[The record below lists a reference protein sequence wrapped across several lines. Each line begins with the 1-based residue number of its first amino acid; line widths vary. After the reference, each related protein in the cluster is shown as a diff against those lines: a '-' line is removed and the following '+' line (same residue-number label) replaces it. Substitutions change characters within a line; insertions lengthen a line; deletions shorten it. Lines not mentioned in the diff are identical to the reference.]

1 MKILHTADWHLGKLL
16 EGRSRLE
23 EQKIVMEQLTAMAD
37 DRQADMVCIA
47 GDIFDNGHPSAGAEA
62 LLYQT
67 LKKLSR
73 GGERLVVLIS
83 GNHDQPSRLE
93 AVIPLVR
100 EHGILI
106 YGTPR
111 SKIESGQYGKF
122 QIESLDEGV
131 FSFEKGGER
140 AVVACVP
147 YASERTLN
155 EVLYRDQEEDQERA
169 LTYARKM
176 QELFAQ
182 KARWFSKEAIN
193 ILMAHVF
200 TLGCIKDGSEQSLS
214 LGNSYLLP
222 METFPEEADYVA
234 LGHVHRPQKAVG
246 SQGRIRYSGSPLP
259 YRLQET
265 AVAKEC
271 LLVTLAPGRK
281 PEIEDLYFN
290 NPKPIEKWVCRD
302 YQEALEKCRENQNR
316 PCYVYLHIHTD
327 SFIREEQIKE
337 LKKYKE
343 DILEVVPLFPSRDR
357 EEEKGSFLEKS
368 FQELFT
374 EYYTEKKGVEPEA
387 ELLETLAEIIEKE
400 REDETDLDKDKRAEQ
415 LSGSPGN

>member
-23 EQKIVMEQLTAMAD
+23 EQKIVMEQLVAMAD
-37 DRQADMVCIA
+37 ERQADMVCVA

-67 LKKLSR
+67 LKDLSN
-73 GGERLVVLIS
+73 GGERLVVLIA

-131 FSFEKGGER
+131 FSFEKGGEQ

-169 LTYARKM
+169 VTYAQKM
-176 QELFAQ
+176 QELFAKICAASTEKSRLSYRRQ
-182 KARWFSKEAIN
+182 GSCLHI
-193 ILMAHVF
+193 V
-200 TLGCIKDGSEQSLS
+200 LG
-214 LGNSYLLP
+214 
-222 METFPEEADYVA
+222 
-234 LGHVHRPQKAVG
+234 
-246 SQGRIRYSGSPLP
+246 PLP
-259 YRLQET
+259 QFWHRM
-265 AVAKEC
+265 
-271 LLVTLAPGRK
+271 GR
-281 PEIEDLYFN
+281 ESAGGLDR
-290 NPKPIEKWVCRD
+290 PKP
-302 YQEALEKCRENQNR
+302 
-316 PCYVYLHIHTD
+316 
-327 SFIREEQIKE
+327 
-337 LKKYKE
+337 
-343 DILEVVPLFPSRDR
+343 
-357 EEEKGSFLEKS
+357 
-368 FQELFT
+368 
-374 EYYTEKKGVEPEA
+374 
-387 ELLETLAEIIEKE
+387 
-400 REDETDLDKDKRAEQ
+400 
-415 LSGSPGN
+415 

>member
-23 EQKIVMEQLTAMAD
+23 EQKIVMEQLVAMAEEG
-37 DRQADMVCIA
+37 QADMVCVA
-47 GDIFDNGHPSAGAEA
+47 GDIFDNGHPSAGTEA

-67 LKKLSR
+67 LKDLSNE
-73 GGERLVVLIS
+73 GERLVVLIA

-131 FSFEKGGER
+131 FSFEKGGEQ

-169 LTYARKM
+169 VTYAQKM
-176 QELFAQ
+176 QELFA
-182 KARWFSKEAIN
+182 KRARWFSKDTIN

-265 AVAKEC
+265 TVAKEC
-271 LLVTLAPGRK
+271 LLVTLHPGQK
-281 PEIEDLYFN
+281 PETEDLYFD
-290 NPKPIEKWVCRD
+290 NPKPIEKWVCGD
-302 YQEALEKCRENQNR
+302 YQAALEKCMENQDR

-357 EEEKGSFLEKS
+357 EEEKGNFLEKS

-374 EYYTEKKGVEPEA
+374 EYYAERKGVEPEA
-387 ELLETLAEIIEKE
+387 ELLETLTEIIEKE
-400 REDETDLDKDKRAEQ
+400 REYETDLDKD
-415 LSGSPGN
+415 

>member
-23 EQKIVMEQLTAMAD
+23 EQKIVMKQLVSIAEK
-37 DRQADMVCIA
+37 RQADLVCVA

-67 LKKLSR
+67 LKDLSN
-73 GGERLVVLIS
+73 GGERLVVLIA
-83 GNHDQPSRLE
+83 GNHDQASRLE

-131 FSFEKGGER
+131 FSFEKGGEQT
-140 AVVACVP
+140 VVACVP

-155 EVLYRDQEEDQERA
+155 EVLYREQEEDQDRA
-169 LTYARKM
+169 VTYAQKM
-176 QELFAQ
+176 KELFAK
-182 KARWFSKEAIN
+182 KARWFSKDTIN

-222 METFPEEADYVA
+222 LETFPEEADYVA
-234 LGHVHRPQKAVG
+234 LGHIHRPQKAVG
-246 SQGRIRYSGSPLP
+246 SHGRIRYSGSPLP

-265 AVAKEC
+265 TVAKEC
-271 LLVTLAPGRK
+271 LLVTLHPGQK
-281 PEIEDLYFN
+281 PEAEDLYLD
-290 NPKPIEKWVCRD
+290 NPRPIEKWVC
-302 YQEALEKCRENQNR
+302 
-316 PCYVYLHIHTD
+316 LHIHTD

-343 DILEVVPLFPSRDR
+343 DILEVVPLFPSQDR
-357 EEEKGSFLEKS
+357 EEEKESFLEKS

-374 EYYTEKKGVEPEA
+374 EYYTERKGLEPEA
-387 ELLETLAEIIEKE
+387 ELLETLADILEKE
-400 REDETDLDKDKRAEQ
+400 REYETDLDKD
-415 LSGSPGN
+415 

>member
-23 EQKIVMEQLTAMAD
+23 EQKIVMEQLVAMAD
-37 DRQADMVCIA
+37 ERQADMVCVA

-67 LKKLSR
+67 LKDLSN
-73 GGERLVVLIS
+73 GGERLVVLIA

-131 FSFEKGGER
+131 FSFEKGGEQ

-169 LTYARKM
+169 VTYAQKM
-176 QELFAQ
+176 QELFA
-182 KARWFSKEAIN
+182 KRARWFSKDTIN

-265 AVAKEC
+265 TVAKEC
-271 LLVTLAPGRK
+271 LLVTLHPGQK
-281 PEIEDLYFN
+281 P
-290 NPKPIEKWVCRD
+290 CM
-302 YQEALEKCRENQNR
+302 ENQDR

-357 EEEKGSFLEKS
+357 EEEKGNFLEKS

-374 EYYTEKKGVEPEA
+374 EYYAERKGVEPEE
-387 ELLETLAEIIEKE
+387 ELLETLTEIIEKE
-400 REDETDLDKDKRAEQ
+400 REYETDLDKD
-415 LSGSPGN
+415 

>member
-23 EQKIVMEQLTAMAD
+23 EQKIVMEQLVAMAD
-37 DRQADMVCIA
+37 ERQADMVCVA

-67 LKKLSR
+67 LKDLSN
-73 GGERLVVLIS
+73 GGERLVVLIA

-131 FSFEKGGER
+131 FSFEKGGEQ

-169 LTYARKM
+169 VTYAQKM
-176 QELFAQ
+176 QELFA
-182 KARWFSKEAIN
+182 KRARWFSKDTIN
-193 ILMAHVF
+193 I
-200 TLGCIKDGSEQSLS
+200 
-214 LGNSYLLP
+214 LP

-265 AVAKEC
+265 TVAKEC
-271 LLVTLAPGRK
+271 LLVTLHPGQK
-281 PEIEDLYFN
+281 PETEDLYFD
-290 NPKPIEKWVCRD
+290 NPKPIEKWVCGD
-302 YQEALEKCRENQNR
+302 YQAALEKCMENQDR

-357 EEEKGSFLEKS
+357 EEEKGNFLEKS

-374 EYYTEKKGVEPEA
+374 EYYAERKGVEPEE
-387 ELLETLAEIIEKE
+387 ELLETLTEIIEKE
-400 REDETDLDKDKRAEQ
+400 REYETDLDKD
-415 LSGSPGN
+415 

>member
-23 EQKIVMEQLTAMAD
+23 EQKIVMEQLVAMAD
-37 DRQADMVCIA
+37 EGQADMVCVA

-67 LKKLSR
+67 LKDLSN
-73 GGERLVVLIS
+73 GGERLVVLIA

-131 FSFEKGGER
+131 FSFEKGGEQ

-169 LTYARKM
+169 VTYAQKM
-176 QELFAQ
+176 QELFA
-182 KARWFSKEAIN
+182 
-193 ILMAHVF
+193 
-200 TLGCIKDGSEQSLS
+200 
-214 LGNSYLLP
+214 
-222 METFPEEADYVA
+222 
-234 LGHVHRPQKAVG
+234 
-246 SQGRIRYSGSPLP
+246 
-259 YRLQET
+259 
-265 AVAKEC
+265 
-271 LLVTLAPGRK
+271 
-281 PEIEDLYFN
+281 
-290 NPKPIEKWVCRD
+290 
-302 YQEALEKCRENQNR
+302 
-316 PCYVYLHIHTD
+316 
-327 SFIREEQIKE
+327 
-337 LKKYKE
+337 
-343 DILEVVPLFPSRDR
+343 
-357 EEEKGSFLEKS
+357 
-368 FQELFT
+368 
-374 EYYTEKKGVEPEA
+374 
-387 ELLETLAEIIEKE
+387 
-400 REDETDLDKDKRAEQ
+400 KRARGFQ
-415 LSGSPGN
+415 KTL

>member
-1 MKILHTADWHLGKLL
+1 MIGSRGRDYENFTYSGLAFGKASGRKKPSGRTENRYETGKLL

-23 EQKIVMEQLTAMAD
+23 EQKIVMKQLVSIAEK
-37 DRQADMVCIA
+37 RQADLVCVA

-67 LKKLSR
+67 LKDLSN
-73 GGERLVVLIS
+73 GGERLVVLIA
-83 GNHDQPSRLE
+83 GNHDQASRLE

-131 FSFEKGGER
+131 FSFEKGGEQT
-140 AVVACVP
+140 VVACVP

-155 EVLYRDQEEDQERA
+155 EVLYREQEEDQDRA
-169 LTYARKM
+169 VTYAQKM
-176 QELFAQ
+176 KELFAK
-182 KARWFSKEAIN
+182 KARWFSKDTIN

-222 METFPEEADYVA
+222 LETFPEEADYVA
-234 LGHVHRPQKAVG
+234 LGHIHRPQKAVG
-246 SQGRIRYSGSPLP
+246 SHGRIRYSGSPLP

-265 AVAKEC
+265 TVAKEC
-271 LLVTLAPGRK
+271 LLVTLHPGQK
-281 PEIEDLYFN
+281 PEAEDLYLD
-290 NPKPIEKWVCRD
+290 NPRPIEKWVCGD
-302 YQEALEKCRENQNR
+302 YQEALEKCMENQDR

-327 SFIREEQIKE
+327 
-337 LKKYKE
+337 L
-343 DILEVVPLFPSRDR
+343 
-357 EEEKGSFLEKS
+357 
-368 FQELFT
+368 
-374 EYYTEKKGVEPEA
+374 
-387 ELLETLAEIIEKE
+387 
-400 REDETDLDKDKRAEQ
+400 
-415 LSGSPGN
+415 

>member
-1 MKILHTADWHLGKLL
+1 M
-16 EGRSRLE
+16 
-23 EQKIVMEQLTAMAD
+23 
-37 DRQADMVCIA
+37 
-47 GDIFDNGHPSAGAEA
+47 
-62 LLYQT
+62 
-67 LKKLSR
+67 
-73 GGERLVVLIS
+73 GGERLVVLIA

-106 YGTPR
+106 YGSPCA
-111 SKIESGQYGKF
+111 KIESGQYGSF

-131 FSFEKGGER
+131 FSFKKNGEQ
-140 AVVACVP
+140 AIVACVP

-155 EVLYRDQEEDQERA
+155 EVLYREQEEDQDRA
-169 LTYARKM
+169 VTYAQKM
-176 QELFAQ
+176 KELFA
-182 KARWFSKEAIN
+182 KRALWFSKDTIN

-265 AVAKEC
+265 HSGKGMSPGDAATRAGNRRQKIC
-271 LLVTLAPGRK
+271 ISIIPSLLKNGYARIIRRL
-281 PEIEDLYFN
+281 
-290 NPKPIEKWVCRD
+290 W
-302 YQEALEKCRENQNR
+302 KCAWKIRTGPAMFISISIR
-316 PCYVYLHIHTD
+316 IV
-327 SFIREEQIKE
+327 FIREEQIKE

-343 DILEVVPLFPSRDR
+343 DILEVVPVFSCPGWGRR
-357 EEEKGSFLEKS
+357 EGK
-368 FQELFT
+368 
-374 EYYTEKKGVEPEA
+374 
-387 ELLETLAEIIEKE
+387 
-400 REDETDLDKDKRAEQ
+400 
-415 LSGSPGN
+415 LSGKEFSGAFCRVLYREKRRRTGGGAFGDTYRDHRKGEGI